1 MDEAWSIVDRV
12 LSYDDPSFPLAL
24 ALGSKI
30 WFKQKK
36 HSVAYQFARRLADV
50 DPGNSYAWSN
60 LGMEA
65 EQLYRFDEAD
75 RAFQKAAGLANTD
88 HAKSVLY
95 MQWACML
102 VNAGRWDDAEPMARR
117 ALKYNPNSGK
127 AAGNLGLVCLATGNW
142 KEGWPLYNK
151 VIGVDQSRR
160 RHSYCDEPL
169 WDGSPGK
176 TLVVYGEQG
185 LGDEISF
192 ASMLPDVVKMSKRV
206 ILDCSPKLAGLFRRS
221 FPGVT
226 VHPTRWE
233 KTLNWPEDD
242 RKVDAS
248 IAIGAIG
255 QWTRNDDADFPKVPY
270 LVPDP
275 DRVGM
280 WRSLFAKQGK
290 PVIGIAWSGG
300 APWTADRFRRWSL
313 DDLLP
318 VFRAVDAV
326 WVSLEYKD
334 AAKEIAEFR
343 GRHPEVDL
351 RQYAFGT
358 LTQDYDDTAA
368 MVTAL
373 DHVVAMQTTVIH
385 LCGAL
390 GKDCD
395 VFVNKHGQWRY
406 GTRNGPMIWYPSVYV
421 RRQNADGSWPL
432 IEYAETL
439 KARFQ

>member
-1 MDEAWSIVDRV
+1 MDEAWSIVDHV
-12 LSYDDPSFPLAL
+12 LCYDDPSFPLAL
-24 ALGSKI
+24 ALGSKV

-50 DPGNSYAWSN
+50 DPNNSYAWSN

-88 HAKSVLY
+88 HAKGVLY

-117 ALKYNPNSGK
+117 SLKYSPNSGK
-127 AAGNLGLVCLATGNW
+127 AQGNLGLACLAVGNW
-142 KEGWPLYNK
+142 REGWPLYNG
-151 VIGVDQSRR
+151 VIGMDASRR
-160 RHSYCDEPL
+160 LHQYGGEPQ
-169 WDGSPGK
+169 WDGTPGQR
-176 TLVVYGEQG
+176 LIVYGEQG

-192 ASMLPDVVKMSKRV
+192 ASMLPDVVRMSKRV
-206 ILDCSPKLAGLFRRS
+206 VLDCSPKLAGLFRRS
-221 FPGVT
+221 FPDVT
-226 VHPTRWE
+226 VYGTRWD
-233 KTLNWPEDD
+233 KALTWDVND
-242 RKVDAS
+242 READAS
-248 IAIGAIG
+248 ISIGAIG
-255 QWTRNDDADFPKVPY
+255 QWTRNQDGDFPGEPY

-275 DRVGM
+275 DRVDM

-300 APWTADRFRRWSL
+300 VPWTADRYRRWSL

-326 WVSLEYKD
+326 WISLEYKD

-343 GRHPEVDL
+343 SRHPEVDL
-351 RQYAFGT
+351 RQYSFGT

-368 MVTAL
+368 MVMAL

-390 GKDCD
+390 GKSCD

-406 GTRNGPMIWYPSVYV
+406 GTRDGPMIWYPSVYV

-432 IEYAETL
+432 AEYAGTL
-439 KARFQ
+439 KVRFQ

>member
-88 HAKSVLY
+88 HAKGVLY

-176 TLVVYGEQG
+176 ALVVYGEQG

-192 ASMLPDVVKMSKRV
+192 ASMVPDVVKMSKRV

-373 DHVVAMQTTVIH
+373 DHVMAMQTTVIH

-421 RRQNADGSWPL
+421 RRQLADGSWPL
-432 IEYAETL
+432 AEYAETL
-439 KARFQ
+439 KARFR

>member
-192 ASMLPDVVKMSKRV
+192 ASMVPDVVKMSKRV